1 MCQHRWCP
9 EVGGLSRVE
18 GGEDSICDCFEDSNL
33 IEERLVVFIVGPVML
48 SHGEELGHSL
58 MGGNKDELGGLEAG
72 NGGTDF
78 IKEPQAVAVAP
89 LGEIGCRCA
98 DVELH
103 GVVALSEDY

>member
-1 MCQHRWCP
+1 
-9 EVGGLSRVE
+9 
-18 GGEDSICDCFEDSNL
+18 
-33 IEERLVVFIVGPVML
+33 
-48 SHGEELGHSL
+48 